1 MIVKPV
7 KLVKIFFVVISLKKE
22 NLGKKWKKGF
32 GPVSAPF
39 LSFLSS
45 VINRRKLAYHTY
57 LIPAKS
63 RSPRDFLQSL
73 VTFSS
78 RFLNWSISCQDLA
91 KSPHLFLIISF
102 RSHHSFENRPNFCK
116 NSTSWAKERLFIR
129 EKKKRKQIEVTCL
142 QVTVSFVC
150 SCSWQMFSET

>member
-102 RSHHSFENRPNFCK
+102 RSHSFENRPNFLK
-116 NSTSWAKERLFIR
+116 AKILLLERRNDCLL
-129 EKKKRKQIEVTCL
+129 EKKRRENKLK
-142 QVTVSFVC
+142 
-150 SCSWQMFSET
+150 

>member
-102 RSHHSFENRPNFCK
+102 RSHHSFENRPNFLK
-116 NSTSWAKERLFIR
+116 AKILLLERRNDCLL
-129 EKKKRKQIEVTCL
+129 EKKRRENKLK
-142 QVTVSFVC
+142 
-150 SCSWQMFSET
+150 

>member
-7 KLVKIFFVVISLKKE
+7 KPVKIFFVVISLKKE

-102 RSHHSFENRPNFCK
+102 RSHHSFENRPNFLK
-116 NSTSWAKERLFIR
+116 AKILLLERRNDCLL
-129 EKKKRKQIEVTCL
+129 EKKRRENKLK
-142 QVTVSFVC
+142 
-150 SCSWQMFSET
+150 

>member
-7 KLVKIFFVVISLKKE
+7 KSVKIFFVVISLKKE

-91 KSPHLFLIISF
+91 KTPHLFLIISF
-102 RSHHSFENRPNFCK
+102 RSHSFENRPKVLKNFLK
-116 NSTSWAKERLFIR
+116 AKILLLERRNDCLL
-129 EKKKRKQIEVTCL
+129 EKKRRENKLK
-142 QVTVSFVC
+142 
-150 SCSWQMFSET
+150 